1 MKSIYGRGTN
11 HVIEVGKEG
20 WERAESILMA
30 NELINCACVI
40 KPHKKPKGQDSK
52 RFQVDE
58 QEEIRE
64 E

>member
-11 HVIEVGKEG
+11 YVIEVGKEG

-30 NELINCACVI
+30 NELINCACVM
-40 KPHKKPKGQDSK
+40 KPQKNPKGKTQ

>member
-1 MKSIYGRGTN
+1 M
-11 HVIEVGKEG
+11 IEVGKEG

>member
-1 MKSIYGRGTN
+1 M
-11 HVIEVGKEG
+11 IEVGKEG

-40 KPHKKPKGQDSK
+40 KPPKKPKGQDSK